1 MINHYQWAMV
11 DVDLNPIVGSE
22 QGGRRPVL
30 VVSNEP
36 FNRAMPILTILPL
49 TSTQRRLYPA
59 EVPLPKHT
67 AGQPLDSIVMAHQ
80 IRTISKQ
87 RVAGLVGYLTDPSL
101 RQQVQQALRD
111 HLDLT

>member
-1 MINHYQWAMV
+1 MINRYQWAMV

-22 QGGRRPVL
+22 QRGRRPVL

-36 FNRAMPILTILPL
+36 FNRAMPVLTVLPL

-59 EVPLPKHT
+59 EVPLPKRA

-87 RVAGLVGYLTDPSL
+87 RVASLVGYLTDPSL

>member
-1 MINHYQWAMV
+1 MINRYQWAMV

-36 FNRAMPILTILPL
+36 FNRAMPILTVLPL
-49 TSTQRRLYPA
+49 TSTQRRLYPS
-59 EVPLPKHT
+59 EVPLPKGA
-67 AGQPLDSIVMAHQ
+67 AGQPLNSIVMAHQ

-101 RQQVQQALRD
+101 RQEVQQALRD

>member
-1 MINHYQWAMV
+1 MINRYQWAMV
-11 DVDLNPIVGSE
+11 DVDLNPIVSSE

-36 FNRAMPILTILPL
+36 FNRAMPILTVLPL
-49 TSTQRRLYPA
+49 TSTQRRLYPS
-59 EVPLPKHT
+59 EVPLPKGA
-67 AGQPLDSIVMAHQ
+67 AGQSLNSIVMAHQ
-80 IRTISKQ
+80 SRTISKQ

-101 RQQVQQALRD
+101 RQEVQQALRD

>member
-1 MINHYQWAMV
+1 MINRYQWALV

-36 FNRAMPILTILPL
+36 FNRAMPILTVLPL
-49 TSTQRRLYPA
+49 TSTQRRLYPT
-59 EVPLPKHT
+59 EVPLPKLA

-80 IRTISKQ
+80 IRAISKQ
-87 RVAGLVGYLTDPSL
+87 RVASLVGHLTDPSL

>member
-1 MINHYQWAMV
+1 MINRYQWAV
-11 DVDLNPIVGSE
+11 FEADLNPIVGSE
-22 QGGRRPVL
+22 KRGRRPVL

-36 FNRAMPILTILPL
+36 FNQAMSILTVLPL

-59 EVPLPKHT
+59 EVSLPKRA

-87 RVAGLVGYLTDPSL
+87 RVAGLLGYLRDPSL
-101 RQQVQQALRD
+101 QRQIQQALRD
-111 HLDLT
+111 HLDPT